1 MRTTVPN
8 EGAIS
13 VAVLDGRSGGRER
26 NAGRAEWM
34 EKVDPTLFWRSRP
47 ETFPI
52 LEKRG
57 KGGSR
62 PLSVAMTVCPRP
74 LGRRGSRDP
83 SAVGSGTALHC
94 SDATGQPGGAPNYT
108 RTAIRNMLG
117 ENARLVVRRP
127 PAPACPCNARV
138 RVLCLPAGAPS
149 VLAAFSPSSLPLFP
163 RSKSFDPHETGRGS
177 HGLG

>member
-1 MRTTVPN
+1 MTRHRVRTTVPN

-13 VAVLDGRSGGRER
+13 VAVLDGRRSGGRER
-26 NAGRAEWM
+26 NAGRAGWE

-62 PLSVAMTVCPRP
+62 PLSVAMAVCPRP
-74 LGRRGSRDP
+74 LRSERLQRPGGRRSWNC
-83 SAVGSGTALHC
+83 TALLRCHR
-94 SDATGQPGGAPNYT
+94 ATGGAPNYT

-117 ENARLVVRRP
+117 ENARLVAHRP
-127 PAPACPCNARV
+127 PACPCNARF
-138 RVLCLPAGAPS
+138 RVLCFPAGRPRRSSGPCRPLSLVPPS
-149 VLAAFSPSSLPLFP
+149 FP
-163 RSKSFDPHETGRGS
+163 AVEII
-177 HGLG
+177 